1 MSIQRILCNNRN
13 AVTSALLTASAV
25 TPAAAVFPGKSSR
38 KGSGSVRL
46 CGSYTGHDD
55 AGFEIRVTSGQ
66 GSGRVSSPV
75 FAGVGSGRM
84 IDLAAAGVPA
94 QTVEVELASLGTV
107 SRSAYLDFY
116 GAQLVARA
124 EGAAGNNVNLSV
136 REELAVAASNYSLLS
151 GIKEGED
158 TFSGEEWEWSGITR
172 TLSPDGTLP
181 ADCPRIRFQGDS
193 TVYRQYRE
201 YTSEGWVYHITPA
214 PAAAIPAGARVS
226 VVTGARTVTVTDG
239 SVTEIYPGVVTLYDL
254 LSALRLRSGLITVQG
269 VVSRDLTPGGMA
281 SLDLPLRTGA
291 KANPPAI
298 SGGWPELN
306 GFADTLEVK
315 ADAPTEIVTLDYQG
329 DGLWGVRGTVSG
341 SLPAAR
347 TGAAYADPASPVSF
361 TIPAAAALKAPPG
374 LQAQSGAA
382 RITSIAYQNRDDD
395 ETEPPVIIAAS
406 RLGANATPRNITAT
420 YKKNRKS
427 ANCEVIPLPVVISN
441 YCLGLPEGGS
451 AMDLDPAYASRL
463 TALYQWRHD
472 FISGNT
478 GGSAGIVR
486 YKVSYYSEPH
496 TVGDVTY
503 GGETVVTYFPTYDRA
518 YSYIVEFMTYEFYT
532 NWTGPT
538 PEPVTSGSGS
548 AGYLAAASDIA
559 WMERCFSLLLI
570 SLEQVYPF
578 PSVLPMW
585 DSLKNDVMSDLAALM
600 ASAGDDI
607 REAQEGYLTRY
618 SSRIDLIYLAAGI
631 VPGKS
636 DGAGMGAG
644 CWRDMDTAYYWELSD
659 GYAPAFT
666 DEVYY
671 STTFD
676 GENTREFAFVIACK
690 CPQHLKEGD
699 RLAIS
704 IGGASGASSG
714 SSQAA
719 ITIPVIAG
727 SARYLAGGA
736 SGDDTLVWDVRGSV
750 TAFPA
755 LSMAADPARFQ
766 SGGLSF
772 TLAKG
777 GIPFALGDR
786 FTFSVEGGEFAWRK
800 DGGPWSAALPI
811 GASYLA
817 DGLSVVFAAGPYPS
831 FVEGDLF
838 RFTARQPHSP
848 ANVATPSPEQWRWGG
863 AAATLTMDFGTE
875 TDIDAV
881 ALARHD
887 LPAAASL
894 TVEFSVDGA
903 EWTPPAA
910 LSCGRPVIAWIPD
923 EAVSARYLRLAVNAA
938 GAIGWVFAG
947 RALTTELT
955 PESITLRRQYDLVH
969 GPREGAVYQGKG
981 AAGLIEWR
989 NFISK
994 AELDDHV
1001 TAIEYCKVNGNLPL
1015 VVVPHYLHPEE
1026 AMLVTVETD
1035 GIDIVDELQFHPDDA
1050 AQRMLSLSLPLAP
1063 VLQ

>member
-1 MSIQRILCNNRN
+1 MSIQRILCNHRN

-25 TPAAAVFPGKSSR
+25 TPAAAVFPAGASR

-46 CGSYTGHDD
+46 CGSYTGYDD
-55 AGFEIRVTSGQ
+55 AEFEVRISSDL

-84 IDLAAAGVPA
+84 IDLAAAGVPP
-94 QTVEVELASLGTV
+94 QTVEVELASLGTA

-124 EGAAGNNVNLSV
+124 EGAAGNMVNLSV
-136 REELAVAASNYSLLS
+136 REELAATPSNYSLLT

-158 TFSGEEWEWSGITR
+158 TFSGEEWEWSGVTR
-172 TLSPDGTLP
+172 TLQPDGTLP

-201 YTSEGWVYHITPA
+201 YTSEGWVYHIAPA
-214 PAAAIPAGARVS
+214 PAAEIPAGARVS
-226 VVTGARTVTVTDG
+226 MVTGTRTVTVTDG
-239 SVTEIYPGVVTLYDL
+239 TLTEIYPGVVTLYDL
-254 LSALRLRSGLITVQG
+254 LSALRIRSGLITVQG

-347 TGAAYADPASPVSF
+347 AGAAYSDPASPVSF
-361 TIPAAAALKAPPG
+361 TIPAAALKTTPG

-382 RITSIAYQNRDDD
+382 RITSIAYQSRDDD

-406 RLGANATPRNITAT
+406 RLGANATPKSITAT

-427 ANCEVIPLPVVISN
+427 VNCEVAPLPVVISN

-451 AMDLDPAYASRL
+451 AMNLDPAYASRL

-486 YKVSYYSEPH
+486 YKVSYYYEPH

-503 GGETVVTYFPTYDRA
+503 VGGTVVNYFPTYDRA
-518 YSYIVEFMTYEFYT
+518 YSYIVEFMTDEFRT

-538 PEPVTSGSGS
+538 PEPVTSGSVA

-585 DSLKNDVMSDLAALM
+585 DGLKNAVMSDLAALM

-607 REAQEGYLTRY
+607 REAQEGYLARY

-676 GENTREFAFVIACK
+676 GENTKEFAFVIACK

-699 RLAIS
+699 RLTIS
-704 IGGASGASSG
+704 IGGASGSSST
-714 SSQAA
+714 SSQAT

-736 SGDDTLVWDVRGSV
+736 TGDDTLVWEVRGSV

-755 LSMAADPARFQ
+755 LSLTADPARFEAE
-766 SGGLSF
+766 GLSF
-772 TLAKG
+772 TLARG

-800 DGGPWSAALPI
+800 DGGAWSEALPI

-817 DGLSVVFAAGPYPS
+817 DGLSAVFTTGTYPS
-831 FVEGDLF
+831 FVAGDLF
-838 RFTARQPHSP
+838 RFTARQPQSP
-848 ANVATPSPEQWRWGG
+848 ANVAIPSPEQWRWNAG
-863 AAATLTMDFGTE
+863 AATLTMDFGTAA
-875 TDIDAV
+875 DLDAF

-887 LPAAASL
+887 LPAAA
-894 TVEFSVDGA
+894 TVTLEFSLDGA
-903 EWTPPAA
+903 EWTAPVN
-910 LSCGRPVIAWIPD
+910 LSCAHPVIAWIPD
-923 EAVSARYLRLAVNAA
+923 EDVSARYLRLAVNAA
-938 GAIGWVFAG
+938 GAIGWIFAG
-947 RALTTELT
+947 LALTTELA
-955 PESITLRRQYDLVH
+955 PDSITLRRQYDLAH
-969 GPREGAVYQGKG
+969 GPREGAIYQGKG

-994 AELDDHV
+994 AELDAHV

-1015 VVVPHYLHPEE
+1015 VVVPHYRHPEE
-1026 AMLVTVETD
+1026 AMLVTIETD
-1035 GIDIVDELQFHPDDA
+1035 GVDIVDELQFHPDDA
-1050 AQRMLSLSLPLAP
+1050 TRRMLSLSLPLAP